1 MAKAR
6 TGTLDILHVE
16 DNPAHAEL
24 VRRALRKSG
33 LDFDIRLVM
42 SFDEYTRALD
52 RGRPDVVLSDNRG
65 LDFEG
70 VEALR
75 LAHKRYPGVPFLFV
89 CSDFERGA
97 VAALMAEGAADCV
110 LKKDLGGLS
119 RMISRALTGE
129 APASKVPA
137 RHDAGPGLDFRR
149 LFEQSP
155 DILLVLL
162 PDAPRFTMV
171 GATEARLKATATT
184 REQVEGIGLFEL
196 FPDNPD
202 DPAATGAAN
211 LRTSLMRVLATRQP
225 DTMAVQKYD
234 IRGEDGS
241 FQVKYWSPRNIP
253 VLSDAGEVLYIL
265 HRVEDV
271 TELVQASE
279 AGEELRGRT
288 QAMEREVIAR
298 SRELAEANRGLR
310 DANVKLGELD
320 AAKTAFFSNVS
331 HEFRTPLT
339 LLLGP
344 LEELLQ
350 DTALPVAERQRLEL
364 AHHNALRL
372 LKLVNALLD
381 FSRIEAGRMRASF
394 TPTDLARRTRELVS
408 AFDSA
413 AIKAGLSL
421 TVNCPPLTA
430 KAWVDE
436 DMWEKIVLN
445 LVSNAFKFTFE
456 GGIEVGLAEDATHYR
471 LSVRDT
477 GTGIPEQELP
487 HLFERFHRIEGAR
500 SRSHEGTGIGLSLVR
515 ELVRLHGGDITAES
529 APGKGSTF
537 LVSLPKGKAHLP
549 PEAVDETGR
558 APHAAG
564 GARSGAYVGEVQH
577 WLPDAG
583 VRQAAAADEG
593 PRARVLL
600 VDDNA
605 DMRGYVAGLL
615 RPHYRVEE
623 AVDGQA
629 GLESALRDPPDLVL
643 SDVMMP
649 RLDGFG
655 LLHRLRGD
663 ARTRGVPV
671 ILLSARAGEES
682 AIEGLEAGA
691 DDYLA
696 KPFATRELLA
706 RVRTHLEL
714 ARARRRWS
722 EELERINQE
731 LESFSYSVSHD
742 LRGPLR
748 SINGF
753 SQLVLEEYADK
764 LDENG
769 RRFLEYI
776 RGGTLRLSELTDALL
791 ELARVARAPLKRE
804 PVDLSALA
812 ARAAEELRR
821 GDPERVCTV
830 EIEPGLTAEGDARL
844 LGALVTNLM
853 DNAWKF
859 TGKRAD
865 ARIQVGRT
873 AGGGVPAFF
882 VRDNGA
888 GFDMQAARKLFT
900 PFQRQHGE
908 QEFEGTGIGLATVQR
923 IVRRH
928 GGRVWCEAAPDR
940 GATFYFT
947 LGEA

>member
-1 MAKAR
+1 MAK

-33 LDFDIRLVM
+33 LDCDIRLVM

-52 RGRPDVVLSDNRG
+52 KGKPDVVLSDNRG

-75 LAHKRYPGVPFLFV
+75 LAQKRYPRVPFLFV
-89 CSDFERGA
+89 CSDFGRGA
-97 VAALMAEGAADCV
+97 VETLKAEGAVDCV
-110 LKKDLGGLS
+110 LKKDLSTLA
-119 RMISRALTGE
+119 RTIRRALTGE
-129 APASKVPA
+129 APAPKVRDQGDDPA
-137 RHDAGPGLDFRR
+137 GLDFRR

-155 DILLVLL
+155 DILLVLK
-162 PDAPRFTMV
+162 PDSPRYTMV
-171 GATEARLKATATT
+171 GATRTRLAITHTT
-184 REQVEGIGLFEL
+184 LEQIEGKGLFEL

-202 DPAATGAAN
+202 DPSASGTAN
-211 LRTSLMRVLATRQP
+211 LRASLERVLATRQA

-241 FQVKYWSPRNIP
+241 FQVKYWSPKNIP

-271 TELVQASE
+271 TELVHASE

-339 LLLGP
+339 LMLGP
-344 LEELLQ
+344 LEDLLL
-350 DTALPVAERQRLEL
+350 DPALPPAARQRLEL
-364 AHHNALRL
+364 AQHNALRL
-372 LKLVNALLD
+372 LRLVNALLD

-394 TPTDLARRTRELVS
+394 APTDIARRTRELVS

-413 AIKAGLSL
+413 AAKAGLRL
-421 TVNCPPLTA
+421 TVTTA
-430 KAWVDE
+430 GATPAYVDE

-456 GGIEVGLAEDATHYR
+456 GSIEVRLSEDASHHR
-471 LSVRDT
+471 LTVQDS
-477 GTGIPEQELP
+477 GTGIPEAELP
-487 HLFERFHRIEGAR
+487 HLFERFHRVEGAR

-515 ELVRLHGGDITAES
+515 ELVRLHGGSIAVES
-529 APGKGSTF
+529 TPGQGSTF
-537 LVSLPKGKAHLP
+537 TVTLPKGKDHLP
-549 PEAVDETGR
+549 PEAVSETGQAAREGVR
-558 APHAAG
+558 A
-564 GARSGAYVGEVQH
+564 GAFVDDVER
-577 WLPDAG
+577 WLPE
-583 VRQAAAADEG
+583 QPAAAPAGEAG
-593 PRARVLL
+593 HARVLL

-615 RPHYRVEE
+615 RPHYQVEE
-623 AVDGQA
+623 AVDGRA
-629 GLESALRDPPDLVL
+629 GLELALQHPPDLVL

-649 RLDGFG
+649 ELDGFG
-655 LLHRLRGD
+655 LLRALRED
-663 ARTRGVPV
+663 PRTRGVPV

-682 AIEGLEAGA
+682 SIEGLEAGA
-691 DDYLA
+691 DDYLV
-696 KPFATRELLA
+696 KPFAARELLA

-714 ARARRRWS
+714 SRTRRRWS
-722 EELERINQE
+722 SELEQMNQE
-731 LESFSYSVSHD
+731 LEAFSYSVSHD

-753 SQLVLEEYADK
+753 SQLVLEEYAGK

-776 RGGTLRLSELTDALL
+776 RGGTLRLSELTEALL
-791 ELARVARAPLKRE
+791 ELSRVARAPLKRAQ
-804 PVDLSALA
+804 VDLSAIA
-812 ARAAEELRR
+812 GRVVDELRQR
-821 GDPERVCTV
+821 DPERGCTV

-844 LGALVTNLM
+844 VGALLANLIG
-853 DNAWKF
+853 NAWKF
-859 TGKRAD
+859 SSKRAD

-873 AGGGVPAFF
+873 VADGEPAFF

-888 GFDMQAARKLFT
+888 GFDMKAAKKLFT

-928 GGRVWCEAAPDR
+928 GGRVWCEAAPGA

-947 LGEA
+947 LGDA